1 MVVRDDPLAERDDP
15 RRAAARPLA
24 AAGLVEA
31 VEDLRAAAEHTR
43 FPLRLP
49 GADHAE
55 ESRGRLV
62 NQLVEHLLPRLSQL
76 AAPAVVVVAGST
88 GAGKSTLVNS
98 LVGAEVSQ
106 AGVLRPTTRRAVLV
120 HHPADAGL
128 LAGHPVH
135 DDVEVAQTEALPRG
149 IALLDAPD
157 LDSVVEENRDRAYR
171 LLESADL
178 WLFVTTAT
186 RYGDALPWR
195 VLQDAASRG
204 TTVAMVLNRTPR
216 QALPKVRK
224 DLQARMREHGLGSAP
239 LFTVPDVGPSTGPLD
254 PEVVAAVSRWMTMLA
269 GPDRARTVVRRTLKG
284 ALGALRGWVDE
295 LAEAVEDQAVAA
307 GEIGAAVT
315 QALVPVRR
323 DQVAGVRG
331 GSVADGAVRSRWLEL
346 TADGAPLA
354 GLVGRGGR
362 IRGGAKDAR
371 VRTQA
376 VRPLLDDLAAGA
388 RLTLLAARDAAHRAV
403 ETTLRDPDGP
413 RGGAALVDQ
422 VAVPKTRGRKAAARR
437 AATAWVDDGLAV
449 VRDLLSGGEVN
460 RVGVVLVRRAAVQR
474 GIGAEAVAAMALAGA
489 AGVVDAAETTAAV
502 LGPAGP
508 ELVRA
513 LRDDLVARVGAA
525 IDVEAELVDDVL
537 ADPGLAVDAAARLR
551 LRLAVL
557 KELT

>member
-1 MVVRDDPLAERDDP
+1 MAVLDDP
-15 RRAAARPLA
+15 RRVLARPPAAAE
-24 AAGLVEA
+24 LVEA
-31 VEDLRAAAEHTR
+31 VEDLRYAAEHTR

-49 GADHAE
+49 GADRAE

-62 NQLVEHLLPRLSQL
+62 SQLVEHLLPRLTQL

-135 DDVEVAQTEALPRG
+135 HDVEVAQTEALPRG

-157 LDSVVEENRDRAYR
+157 LDSVVEENRVRAYR

-195 VLQDAASRG
+195 VLQDAATRG
-204 TTVAMVLNRTPR
+204 TTVAMVLNRTAR
-216 QALPKVRK
+216 KALPQVRQ
-224 DLQARMREHGLGSAP
+224 DLLARMREHGLGSSP
-239 LFTVPDVGPSTGPLD
+239 LFTVPDVGPHTGPLD
-254 PEVVAAVSRWMTMLA
+254 ADAVASVSRWMTMLA

-284 ALGALRGWVDE
+284 ALDALRGWVDE
-295 LAEAVEDQAVAA
+295 LAAAVEDQAVAA

-315 QALVPVRR
+315 QSLVPVR
-323 DQVAGVRG
+323 QAQAAGVRG

-346 TADGAPLA
+346 TARGAPLA

-362 IRGGAKDAR
+362 IRGGAKEAR
-371 VRTQA
+371 ARTQA
-376 VRPLLDDLAAGA
+376 VRPLLDDLVAGA
-388 RLTLLAARDAAHRAV
+388 RLTLFAARDAAHRAV

-422 VAVPKTRGRKAAARR
+422 VTVPKTRGRKAAARR
-437 AATAWVDDGLAV
+437 VATAWVDNGLAL

-460 RVGVVLVRRAAVQR
+460 RVSIVLVRRAIVQR
-474 GIGAEAVAAMALAGA
+474 GIGAETVAAMALAGA
-489 AGVVDAAETTAAV
+489 AGVADAAETTAAV

-513 LRDDLVARVGAA
+513 LRDDLVARIGAE
-525 IDVEAELVDDVL
+525 IDAEAEAVGDVL
-537 ADPGLAVDAAARLR
+537 ADPDLATDAASRLR

-557 KELT
+557 KELI